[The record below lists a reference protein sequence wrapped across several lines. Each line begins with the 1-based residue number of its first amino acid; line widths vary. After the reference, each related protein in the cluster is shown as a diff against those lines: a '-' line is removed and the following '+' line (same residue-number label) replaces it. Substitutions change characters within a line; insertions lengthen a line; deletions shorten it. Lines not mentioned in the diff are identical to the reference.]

1 MELCQV
7 PDRAGAA
14 DVSRLFAEHGNA
26 LLRFCYLQLGDA
38 HLAQDAV
45 QETFLR
51 AHRRRA
57 SFRGECGEKT
67 WLTAIALNCCRDIR
81 RRAWFRRERFSPALS
96 DLPEPSEPFDPGDDT
111 VITQVMALPLKYRE
125 AILLHYYQGLS
136 VRDIALATGTSEN
149 TWSTRLRRARSI
161 LKNKL
166 ERWYFDEED
175 L

>member
-111 VITQVMALPLKYRE
+111 VITQVMALPPKYRE
-125 AILLHYYQGLS
+125 AVLLHYYQNLS
-136 VRDIALATGTSEN
+136 YDEITVALDISK
-149 TWSTRLRRARSI
+149 STVYERL
-161 LKNKL
+161 KKV
-166 ERWYFDEED
+166 
-175 L
+175 